1 MIISDSNSQKVLQV
15 LIVVVKPLRHL
26 MFMAM
31 VVLGQGYHLV
41 ERIKVSRV
49 PFAVLKMSEK
59 LNDE

>member
-1 MIISDSNSQKVLQV
+1 
-15 LIVVVKPLRHL
+15 

-49 PFAVLKMSEK
+49 PFAVLKISEK